1 MPLESPSRMVRR
13 LAFGA
18 LGMVVLIGFGI
29 LLYRI
34 FSGVSAVPRK
44 NVPDVVTLRL
54 IQPPPPPPPPPP
66 KMAEPPKLKTTAAM
80 LDKPMDE
87 RPPAPKQAAEKPPE
101 GPPALDVKG
110 QGPGDEFALAGRP
123 GGSDFLG
130 GGGGGGG
137 SRLGWYRAL
146 IEGRVQDAVQKQRRL
161 SGTRYRVDVQMWLT
175 GEGSPAQVELITSTG
190 SADLDKA
197 LLAAIRAMPP
207 LPEPPPKEMQQPVV
221 FQVKSL

>member
-1 MPLESPSRMVRR
+1 MPLKPPNRMLRR
-13 LAFGA
+13 LAFSLVGIA
-18 LGMVVLIGFGI
+18 VLIGFGS

-34 FSGVSAVPRK
+34 FTGVSAVPRK

-54 IQPPPPPPPPPP
+54 IQPPPPPPPPP
-66 KMAEPPKLKTTAAM
+66 KMVEPPKLKTDAM
-80 LDKPMDE
+80 QDKPMED

-146 IEGRVQDAVQKQRRL
+146 IEGRVQDALQKQRRL
-161 SGTRYRVDVQMWLT
+161 SGTRYRADVQMWLS
-175 GEGSPAQVELITSTG
+175 GEGTPAQVELITSTG
-190 SADLDKA
+190 NADLDKA